1 MIKILIVL
9 IIIQTCLLAYP
20 GIMSGIADPSLAF
33 FVIAIASFIDSI
45 RQLIKKEYHW
55 SLLEFLFGIVLF
67 GIAIVEGRE
76 LIIKLFF

>member
-1 MIKILIVL
+1 MIKILITL
-9 IIIQTCLLAYP
+9 MIIQTWLFAYP
-20 GIMSGIADPSLAF
+20 GIMSGIENPSLAF

-55 SLLEFLFGIVLF
+55 AFLEFLFGIVLF
-67 GIAIVEGRE
+67 IIAVVEGRE